1 MEATAR
7 DRARVAVIIVNANAG
22 PLLAEAL
29 DHLSRQTFAPA
40 RVILVDNASTD
51 GSTDAA
57 ARQHPEIEVVRLS
70 ENIGFGA
77 ANNVA
82 ARRADDCDWIVL
94 LNPDAF
100 PEPTWLEELVRASES
115 HPEFSFFASRLNAA
129 NSPALDGRG
138 DSYHVSGWAWQRDH
152 GRPRSVVNEGP
163 PHEVFS
169 PCAAAAMYRRDVFLE
184 AGGFDERFF
193 CYAEDT
199 DLSFRLRLA
208 GHRCLYVP
216 DAVVEHVGSAMAGR
230 ESDFGV
236 YHAHRNLVWTYA
248 KNMPSP
254 LVWLYL
260 PQHIVMNLL
269 VITWFSARGHPRSI
283 LKAKVDAIRGLPT
296 AIRQRRAIQAR
307 RVRSAT
313 DLRRAMAR
321 GLSGYVTALGLARR
335 A

>member
-1 MEATAR
+1 MG
-7 DRARVAVIIVNANAG
+7 RVAVVIVTANAG
-22 PLLAEAL
+22 PLLGKAL
-29 DHLSRQTFAPA
+29 DHLSRQTLAPA
-40 RVILVDNASTD
+40 RVVVVDNASTD
-51 GSTDAA
+51 GSIDAA
-57 ARQHPEIEVVRLS
+57 DQRHPNVEVVRL
-70 ENIGFGA
+70 EANLGFAA
-77 ANNVA
+77 ANNLA
-82 ARRADDCDWIVL
+82 ARRVDDCDWIAL

-100 PEPTWLEELVRASES
+100 PAPTWLEELVRAAETQ
-115 HPEFSFFASRLNAA
+115 PEYSFFASRLETADG
-129 NSPALDGRG
+129 SSLDGRG

-152 GRPRSVVNEGP
+152 GAARAEVDEGP

-169 PCAAAAMYRRDVFLE
+169 PCAAAALYRRDAFLE

-216 DAVVEHVGSAMAGR
+216 QAVVEHVGSATTGR
-230 ESDFGV
+230 ESDFGI
-236 YHAHRNLVWTYA
+236 YHAHRNLVWTYF

-260 PQHIVMNLL
+260 PQHVLMNLL
-269 VITWFSARGHPRSI
+269 VIAWFSARGHARSI
-283 LKAKVDAIRGLPT
+283 LKAKVDALRGLPD
-296 AIRQRRAIQAR
+296 ALGQRRAIQAK
-307 RVRSAT
+307 RVRSAA

-321 GLSGYVTALGLARR
+321 GVSGYLNALRLARR

>member
-1 MEATAR
+1 MDAKGGG
-7 DRARVAVIIVNANAG
+7 RARVAVVIVNANAG
-22 PLLAEAL
+22 PLLGEAL
-29 DHLSRQTFAPA
+29 EHLSRQTLAPA
-40 RVILVDNASTD
+40 RVVVVDNASAD
-51 GSTDAA
+51 GSIEAA
-57 ARQHPEIEVVRLS
+57 ERQHRQIEVVRL
-70 ENIGFGA
+70 EVNVGFAA
-77 ANNVA
+77 ANNLAVK
-82 ARRADDCDWIVL
+82 RADDCEWIAL

-100 PEPTWLEELVRASES
+100 PKPTWLEELVRAAEAY
-115 HPEFSFFASRLNAA
+115 PEFSFFASRLVAA
-129 NSPALDGRG
+129 DSSSLDGRG

-152 GRPRSVVNEGP
+152 GRRQHEVQEGA

-169 PCAAAAMYRRDVFLE
+169 PCAAAAMYRRYAFLE

-216 DAVVEHVGSAMAGR
+216 QAVVEHVGSATAGR
-230 ESDFGV
+230 ESDFGI

-260 PQHIVMNLL
+260 PQHVLMNVL
-269 VITWFSARGHPRSI
+269 VIAWFSARGHPRSI
-283 LKAKVDAIRGLPT
+283 LKAKLDALRGLPG
-296 AIRQRRAIQAR
+296 ALKQRRMIQAK
-307 RVRSAT
+307 RVQSAAE
-313 DLRRAMAR
+313 LREAMAR
-321 GLSGYVTALGLARR
+321 GLSGYLTALRLARR